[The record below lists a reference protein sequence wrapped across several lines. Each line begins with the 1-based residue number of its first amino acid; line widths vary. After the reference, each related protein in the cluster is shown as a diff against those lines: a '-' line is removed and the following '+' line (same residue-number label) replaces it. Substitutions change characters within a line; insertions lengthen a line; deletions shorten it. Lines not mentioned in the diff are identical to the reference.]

1 MVITRSQNDLP
12 TRKIQSCLVIKKKKT
27 KEMMVK
33 TKTEQT
39 KSHPSYH
46 HLTIVPLHLMQLV
59 SIWDFSPVQ

>member
-1 MVITRSQNDLP
+1 MFGNR
-12 TRKIQSCLVIKKKKT
+12 KKKKN

-46 HLTIVPLHLMQLV
+46 HLTIVPLHRMQLV
-59 SIWDFSPVQ
+59 SIWDFHLCSKLKIYIYKT